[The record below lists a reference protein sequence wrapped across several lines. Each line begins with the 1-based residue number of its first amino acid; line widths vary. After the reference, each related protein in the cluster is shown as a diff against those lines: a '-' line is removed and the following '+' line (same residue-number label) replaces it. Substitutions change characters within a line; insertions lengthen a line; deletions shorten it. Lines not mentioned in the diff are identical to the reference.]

1 MREELSPSEKR
12 TLGLAMREYLQRL
25 GAELSYN
32 KSLCESVGDAVF
44 EFKLRYNL
52 KDLTSRL
59 GLPYKKT
66 GAEDTERV
74 MLRVFFHQY
83 GDKIVLLL
91 HGYDKGEN
99 PSSRHQEAQIK
110 TAKARLK
117 LWLARKA
124 AEEKQAARQPKKAE
138 KPKGKGKGKKGK

>member
-1 MREELSPSEKR
+1 MTVRAHGVPPPVPPREREKP
-12 TLGLAMREYLQRL
+12 YLQGR
-25 GAELSYN
+25 SN
-32 KSLCESVGDAVF
+32 P
-44 EFKLRYNL
+44 
-52 KDLTSRL
+52 SR
-59 GLPYKKT
+59 PTRK
-66 GAEDTERV
+66 R
-74 MLRVFFHQY
+74 

-91 HGYDKGEN
+91 HGYDKGESS
-99 PSSRHQEAQIK
+99 SSRHQEAQIK